1 LVIPRMESLVMV
13 RSKSNMVERNKKRS
27 EFIIHNRGIMQDETK
42 RKAADEL
49 NDKPFL
55 DLQNFHLAGVIP
67 VAGHKLDFGMEWDEC
82 LSPISPNYTL
92 IENAIYECAWA
103 GCDTIWVVVN
113 DDMAPLL
120 RHRIGER
127 IQDPIYVTNRFA
139 TAQKNYQKHIPI
151 FYVPIHPKD
160 RDKRDCLAWS
170 VLHGA
175 VSCLKISDFLSKWI
189 KPDKYYV
196 SFPFSVF
203 NSFDLREHRRKIR
216 SKNNFYVTK
225 NGLSVEDNLYAS
237 FTFGK
242 EEFVKYRRIIRQKGT
257 GMYDP
262 QSPKDERGI
271 HTERLPIEERYSARH
286 FDLQDVFIDI
296 DVSEDNS
303 VEPSWYY
310 DIGSWEE
317 YCEFPSNRGK

>member
-1 LVIPRMESLVMV
+1 
-13 RSKSNMVERNKKRS
+13 
-27 EFIIHNRGIMQDETK
+27 MQNETK
-42 RKAADEL
+42 RKTTDEL

-55 DLQNFHLAGVIP
+55 DLQNFHLAGIIP

-127 IQDPIYVTNRFA
+127 IQDPIYVTNKFA

-203 NSFDLREHRRKIR
+203 NSFDLRQHRRKIR

-257 GMYDP
+257 GMYDRS
-262 QSPKDERGI
+262 SPKDERGI

-286 FDLQDVFIDI
+286 FDLQDVFIDL

-317 YCEFPSNRGK
+317 YCEFLGTEESKKIKRPNPIVMGYREFNKIGLDNDPKT

>member
-1 LVIPRMESLVMV
+1 
-13 RSKSNMVERNKKRS
+13 
-27 EFIIHNRGIMQDETK
+27 
-42 RKAADEL
+42 
-49 NDKPFL
+49 
-55 DLQNFHLAGVIP
+55 
-67 VAGHKLDFGMEWDEC
+67 MEWDEC

-92 IENAIYECAWA
+92 IENTIYECAWA
-103 GCDTIWVVVN
+103 GCDTIWIVVN

-127 IQDPIYVTNRFA
+127 IQDPIYVTNNFSSVPRD
-139 TAQKNYQKHIPI
+139 KQKHIPI
-151 FYVPIHPKD
+151 FYIPIHPKD

-170 VLHGA
+170 VIHGA
-175 VSCLKISDFLSKWI
+175 VSCLKVSDFISKWV

-203 NSFDLREHRRKIR
+203 NSFDLRQHRRKIR

-257 GMYDP
+257 GMYDL
-262 QSPKDERGI
+262 QSPIDERGI

-286 FDLQDVFIDI
+286 FDLQDVFIDLDI
-296 DVSEDNS
+296 TDENS

-310 DIGSWEE
+310 DIGSWEQ
-317 YCEFPSNRGK
+317 YCEFLGTEESKKIKRPNRSVMSYREFNKIGLDNEPIV

>member
-1 LVIPRMESLVMV
+1 
-13 RSKSNMVERNKKRS
+13 
-27 EFIIHNRGIMQDETK
+27 
-42 RKAADEL
+42 
-49 NDKPFL
+49 
-55 DLQNFHLAGVIP
+55 
-67 VAGHKLDFGMEWDEC
+67 MEWDEC

-103 GCDTIWVVVN
+103 GCDTIWVVIN

-286 FDLQDVFIDI
+286 FDLQDVFIDL

-310 DIGSWEE
+310 DIGSWEQ
-317 YCEFPSNRGK
+317 YCEFLATEESKKIKRPSPIVMGYREFNKTGLDNGPES

>member
-1 LVIPRMESLVMV
+1 MQNEAKG
-13 RSKSNMVERNKKRS
+13 KSP
-27 EFIIHNRGIMQDETK
+27 
-42 RKAADEL
+42 DEL

-55 DLQNFHLAGVIP
+55 DLQNFHLAGIIP
-67 VAGHKLDFGMEWDEC
+67 IAGHKVDFGMEWDEC

-92 IENAIYECAWA
+92 IENAVYECAWA
-103 GCDTIWVVVN
+103 GCDTIWIVVN

-120 RHRIGER
+120 RYRLGER
-127 IQDPIYVTNRFA
+127 VQDPLYVNNDFA
-139 TAQKNYQKHIPI
+139 KMPRNYQKHVPI
-151 FYVPIHPKD
+151 YYVPIHPKD

-175 VSCLKISDFLSKWI
+175 VSCLKVSDFLSKWV

-203 NSFDLREHRRKIR
+203 NCFDLRKHRRQIR
-216 SKNNFYVTK
+216 SKDNFYVTK

-257 GMYDP
+257 GMYDRS
-262 QSPKDERGI
+262 SPKDERGLN
-271 HTERLPIEERYSARH
+271 TVKLPIEERYSARY
-286 FDLQDVFIDI
+286 FDLGDVFIDLDI
-296 DVSEDNS
+296 SDENS
-303 VEPSWYY
+303 LEPSWYY
-310 DIGSWEE
+310 DVGSWDQ
-317 YCEFPSNRGK
+317 YCEFLNTEESKKIKRPNPIVMGYREFNKIGLDNQD

>member
-1 LVIPRMESLVMV
+1 
-13 RSKSNMVERNKKRS
+13 
-27 EFIIHNRGIMQDETK
+27 MQDETK
-42 RKAADEL
+42 RKTVDEL

-55 DLQNFHLAGVIP
+55 DLQNFHLAGIIP

-103 GCDTIWVVVN
+103 GCDTIWIVVN

-127 IQDPIYVTNRFA
+127 IQDPIYVTNKFA

-203 NSFDLREHRRKIR
+203 NSFDLRQHRRKIR

-257 GMYDP
+257 GMYDRS
-262 QSPKDERGI
+262 SPKDERGI

-286 FDLQDVFIDI
+286 FDLQDVFIDL

-310 DIGSWEE
+310 DIGSWEQ
-317 YCEFPSNRGK
+317 YCVFLSTEESKKIKRPNPIVMGYREFNKIGLDNGPET